1 MIAAPGPT
9 PGPARRSTLARRI
22 EGVSKRLLSRV
33 LAAVCRPRPAS
44 PRDLQPAA
52 VRSLLVVRQHNQ
64 MGDMVCALPALHA
77 LRLAY
82 PGARLTFVTA
92 PICRELLQG
101 HPDIDRL
108 LVFDKRDMWSPRRL
122 VSFWQ
127 TLRTPRPDLA
137 VVMTTVSFSTT
148 SALLAWASRA
158 RLRAGGSSL
167 PFGSHLS
174 RAIYHLE
181 LPAGT
186 PGVHEVEHNLEP
198 LEALGIAVP
207 RLPPH
212 LVPMPAAAQ
221 HARSFLEREVPG
233 GGPLVVAHVGAG
245 KLPNI
250 WPAQHFAAVLQ
261 ALQQERGARIVLS
274 EGPRDAAFVADV
286 AARLGGAARWQAPLG
301 DTVGLLSLTD
311 LVLSNDTGMAHVA
324 AATGVPT
331 VVIFGPTDPLRW
343 APPGAHVHVM
353 RSHTG
358 FVADVTPENV
368 LRAARHALD
377 ARGTTVPQELRRD
390 FHEPLS

>member
-9 PGPARRSTLARRI
+9 PGPARRSTPARRI
-22 EGVSKRLLSRV
+22 EGVSKRLLSRF
-33 LAAVCRPRPAS
+33 LAAVCRPRPAT

-52 VRSLLVVRQHNQ
+52 IRTLLVVRQHNQ

-77 LRLAY
+77 LRVAY
-82 PGARLTFVTA
+82 PAARLTFVTA

-108 LVFDKRDMWSPRRL
+108 LVFDKVDMWSPRRL
-122 VSFWQ
+122 LSFWH
-127 TLRTPRPDLA
+127 TLQTPRPDLA

-148 SALLAWASRA
+148 SALIAAASRA
-158 RLRAGGSSL
+158 RVRAGASSL

-198 LEALGIAVP
+198 LAALGIAVP

-212 LVPMPAAAQ
+212 LVASPTAVQ
-221 HARSFLEREVPG
+221 HARAFLERDVQG
-233 GGPLVVAHVGAG
+233 DGPLVVAHVGAG

-250 WPAQHFAAVLQ
+250 WPARHFAAVLQ
-261 ALQQERGARIVLS
+261 ALQQERGARVVLS

-286 AARLGGAARWQAPLG
+286 AAHLGGAARWQASLG

-311 LVLSNDTGMAHVA
+311 LVLSNDTGLAHVA

-331 VVIFGPTDPLRW
+331 VVVFGPTDPQRW
-343 APPGAHVHVM
+343 APPGAHVHVV
-353 RSHTG
+353 RSRTG
-358 FVADVTPENV
+358 FVADVAVEEV
-368 LRAARHALD
+368 LHAARHALD
-377 ARGTTVPQELRRD
+377 VRRTMVPQEIRRD